1 MGADVDDGRT
11 VLSGSRA
18 AALLAAEVTLLR
30 KGFTYEGGEEWRPPI
45 GKAPAFSAPELLDAA
60 VCHMRHRAATYDQP
74 AGERSMGRT
83 VAAFNVITG
92 RDLSESEGWL
102 LLQLLKDVR
111 DRQGGQPHRDSLED
125 CIAYAALKAEARLAE
140 FNTTEGKP
148 CN

>member
-1 MGADVDDGRT
+1 MGADFDDGQT
-11 VLSGSRA
+11 ILSGRRGRE
-18 AALLAAEVTLLR
+18 LLAAEVTLLR
-30 KGFTYEGGEEWRPPI
+30 KGFTYEGGEEWRPPL
-45 GKAPAFSAPELLDAA
+45 GKAPATTAYALLDASA
-60 VCHMRHRAATYDQP
+60 NHLLTRAKTYDQP

-140 FNTTEGKP
+140 FNTTTERTA
-148 CN
+148 